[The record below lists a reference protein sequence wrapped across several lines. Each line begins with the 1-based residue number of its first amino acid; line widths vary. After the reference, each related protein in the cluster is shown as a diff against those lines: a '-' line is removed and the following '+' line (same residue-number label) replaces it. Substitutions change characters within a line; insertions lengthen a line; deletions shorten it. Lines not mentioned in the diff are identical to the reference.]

1 MKHTAK
7 AKTLEKEVHEQQ
19 QIICIIQAVQP
30 LVSATKNIIQKASQH
45 HRHYLQKQHE
55 MNEKHLDALAVPQ
68 TPYRDGSDDG
78 TILHHSGDAL
88 PPNLPL
94 KITYRRLW
102 MATEIHV
109 WMALVVDA
117 FDHGFDGVRG
127 ALRP

>member
-19 QIICIIQAVQP
+19 QIICIIQAVQL

-78 TILHHSGDAL
+78 TILHHSGDASL
-88 PPNLPL
+88 WHSQRTEFTIENHIS
-94 KITYRRLW
+94 KAMDGDGDSRL
-102 MATEIHV
+102 
-109 WMALVVDA
+109 
-117 FDHGFDGVRG
+117 DGVG
-127 ALRP
+127 GGCL

>member
-7 AKTLEKEVHEQQ
+7 AK
-19 QIICIIQAVQP
+19 IICIIQAVQP

-45 HRHYLQKQHE
+45 HRHYLQKPHE

-68 TPYRDGSDDG
+68 TPDRDGSDDG
-78 TILHHSGDAL
+78 IILHHSGDASLLAFTAHAL
-88 PPNLPL
+88 PSNLPL

-109 WMALVVDA
+109 WMAYVV
-117 FDHGFDGVRG
+117 HPQKRRG
-127 ALRP
+127 STVKKKRK